1 MGEEEAGTFD
11 AAARVA
17 GRDVA
22 RVRLSRLNLAAG
34 KTLRQGLQEVAEI
47 AATALNVNR
56 VSVWRFINERSA
68 IRCEF
73 LYQPARKSHYEGTI
87 LHAHDFPNYFRA
99 LEVRRVVPVIDLAG
113 DPLMDEF
120 REAYFRPLGISAM
133 VDAPI
138 YEAGDVTAI
147 VCHEIVGPPRSWTRQ
162 DCEFAATVAEVI
174 ARLHEEAARRRVELQ
189 RDTFEEQVTELQRL
203 GDLGRLAAGL
213 AHDFSN
219 ILHVVVGFA
228 ETIADATHEQTPL
241 RPAVDGLMAALDR
254 GVLLMTELKA
264 LGKAEGSR
272 PRVLDVVECTNQMRE
287 LLAKA
292 AGQTISLSL
301 EIGAHVGQVF
311 IDQSQYERALLNLV
325 VNARDA
331 TPAGGP
337 VAIAVREG
345 RRANHGHDGG
355 AYVVVEVTDRGV
367 GMDRHTQIRMFE
379 PLFTTKGDK
388 GTGLGLAIVQQIVTL
403 AGGFIEVESA
413 LGAGT
418 IVRLFFPKI
427 A

>member
-1 MGEEEAGTFD
+1 MGEEEARSFD
-11 AAARVA
+11 ETARVA

-22 RVRLSRLNLAAG
+22 RVRLSRLNLAG
-34 KTLRQGLQEVAEI
+34 KTLREGLQEVAEI
-47 AATALNVNR
+47 AAAALNVNR

-73 LYQPARKSHYEGTI
+73 LYQPARKSHYEGAI

-113 DPLMDEF
+113 DPLMEEF

-138 YEAGDVTAI
+138 YEAGNVAAI
-147 VCHEIVGPPRSWTRQ
+147 VCHEIVGPPRNWTRQ

-174 ARLHEEAARRRVELQ
+174 ARLYEEAARHRVEVQ
-189 RDTFEEQVTELQRL
+189 RDTFQEQVTELQRL

-228 ETIADATHEQTPL
+228 ETIADATDEQAPL

-292 AGQTISLSL
+292 AGPTISLGF
-301 EIGAHVGQVF
+301 EIGAQVGQVF

-337 VAIAVREG
+337 VTISVSEG
-345 RRANHGHDGG
+345 RRAHDHDGST
-355 AYVVVEVTDRGV
+355 YVVVDVTDRGV

-379 PLFTTKGDK
+379 PLFTTKGDR
-388 GTGLGLAIVQQIVTL
+388 GTGLGLAVVQQIVTL

-418 IVRLFFPKI
+418 SVRLFFPKI

>member
-1 MGEEEAGTFD
+1 MGEEQAGTFD

-56 VSVWRFINERSA
+56 VSVWRFINDRSA

-73 LYQPARKSHYEGTI
+73 LYQPARQSHYEGAI
-87 LHAHDFPNYFRA
+87 LHAHDFPNYFRT
-99 LEVRRVVPVIDLAG
+99 LEVRRVVPVIDIAG

-133 VDAPI
+133 VDVPI
-138 YEAGDVTAI
+138 YESGAVTGI
-147 VCHEIVGPPRSWTRQ
+147 VCHEIVGPARSWTRQ

-228 ETIADATHEQTPL
+228 ETIADATGDQAPL
-241 RPAVDGLMAALDR
+241 RPAVDGLVAALDR

-292 AGQTISLSL
+292 AGPTISLSL

-337 VAIAVREG
+337 IAIAVREG

-367 GMDRHTQIRMFE
+367 GMDRHTIRMFE

-418 IVRLFFPKI
+418 SVRLFFPKI